1 VRRFLTQ
8 PLSVDPGKC
17 CAVALLLILPGSF
30 IALPVIWLVRR
41 WRLSAGG

>member
-1 VRRFLTQ
+1 MRRFLTQ

-41 WRLSAGG
+41 WRLAAGS